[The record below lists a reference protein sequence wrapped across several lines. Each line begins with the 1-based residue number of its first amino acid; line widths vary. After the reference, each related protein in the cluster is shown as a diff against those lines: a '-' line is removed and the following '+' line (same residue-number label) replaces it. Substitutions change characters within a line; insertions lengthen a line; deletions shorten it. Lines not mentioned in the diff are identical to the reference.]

1 MTEEASAFVD
11 PPSKRQISDPDE
23 ARFVA
28 MLRAIGS
35 PVRFEILQYLVLNP
49 GCITRDIVNV
59 LPVAQATVSQHLKV
73 LRDAGWVDAEARG
86 AATSYCLNEA
96 NIAWFK
102 ARVAS
107 MC

>member
-1 MTEEASAFVD
+1 MTEEATASAD
-11 PPSKRQISDPDE
+11 PPERRQVSDPDE

-35 PVRFEILQYLVLNP
+35 PVRYEILKYLVLNP

-86 AATSYCLNEA
+86 AATSYCLNKA

-102 ARVAS
+102 SRVAK